1 MYSGIVYGHLYI
13 NCMDG
18 RLFMETGKGLMNEAV
33 YVLSGYESAL
43 MDNCQDRLWAYCLG
57 VIFILRLTQVN

>member
-1 MYSGIVYGHLYI
+1 
-13 NCMDG
+13 MDG

-43 MDNCQDRLWAYCLG
+43 MDNCQARLCVAWVSSSFY
-57 VIFILRLTQVN
+57 V

>member
-1 MYSGIVYGHLYI
+1 
-13 NCMDG
+13 MDG

-43 MDNCQDRLWAYCLG
+43 MDNCQARLWIYCLG
-57 VIFILRLTQVN
+57 VIFILRLT

>member
-33 YVLSGYESAL
+33 YVLLGYESAL
-43 MDNCQDRLWAYCLG
+43 MDNCQALDILLG
-57 VIFILRLTQVN
+57 CHLHFTFNPN

>member
-1 MYSGIVYGHLYI
+1 
-13 NCMDG
+13 MDG

-43 MDNCQDRLWAYCLG
+43 MDNCQARLWTYCLG
-57 VIFILRLTQVN
+57 VIFILRLNISRKFLTSLKPHR

>member
-33 YVLSGYESAL
+33 YVLSGYEWIIVRPGFGHIVWVSSSF
-43 MDNCQDRLWAYCLG
+43 Y
-57 VIFILRLTQVN
+57 V